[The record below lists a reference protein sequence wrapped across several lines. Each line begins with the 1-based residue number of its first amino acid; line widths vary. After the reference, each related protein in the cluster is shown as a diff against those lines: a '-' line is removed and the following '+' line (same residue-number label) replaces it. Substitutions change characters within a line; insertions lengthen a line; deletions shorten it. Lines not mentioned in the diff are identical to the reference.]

1 MCDARARLA
10 QDEEILSDLI
20 EQFCTL
26 NMEEQDRLE
35 SHGED
40 TVECYNGLFDHISV
54 RRRVPLVGETLY
66 NAHDQETHA
75 ILTQDMIERLGT
87 ELYNCYLKC
96 VHSQHQFD
104 SSHDTVTSLNDKY
117 RDN

>member
-1 MCDARARLA
+1 MCNARARLA

-40 TVECYNGLFDHISV
+40 TVESYNGLFDHISV
-54 RRRVPLVGETLY
+54 RRRVPHVGETLY
-66 NAHDQETHA
+66 NAHDQETGA
-75 ILTQDMIERLGT
+75 ILMQDVIERLGT
-87 ELYNCYLKC
+87 ELYNRYLEC
-96 VHSQHQFD
+96 AHS
-104 SSHDTVTSLNDKY
+104 
-117 RDN
+117 